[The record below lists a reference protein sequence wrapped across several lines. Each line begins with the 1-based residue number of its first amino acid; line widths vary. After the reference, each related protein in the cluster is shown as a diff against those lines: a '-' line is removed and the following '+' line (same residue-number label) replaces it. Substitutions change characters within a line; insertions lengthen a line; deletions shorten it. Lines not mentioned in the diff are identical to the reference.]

1 MLVES
6 ELKYL
11 QFELLVQKQFLLIPF
26 HILPPL
32 MLKQHDTLEKCLQCC
47 DNLFIYNI
55 GCFGKCIATSLD
67 ILLSHFRHQKYK
79 TASVI

>member
-11 QFELLVQKQFLLIPF
+11 QFELPVQKQLLLILF
-26 HILPPL
+26 HILPQL
-32 MLKQHDTLEKCLQCC
+32 KLKQHNALEKCLQCC

-55 GCFGKCIATSLD
+55 GCFGKYISTSLD
-67 ILLSHFRHQKYK
+67 ILLSHFRHHKYK
-79 TASVI
+79 TASMI